1 MEGNVETEDQENGE
15 MGVVTDDQ
23 IYDEDNVDMGDK
35 YTWWPN

>member
-1 MEGNVETEDQENGE
+1 METEDQENGE

-23 IYDEDNVDMGDK
+23 TYDEDNVDMGDT